1 MDPKTAKTA
10 LLVVVLLVSSAG
22 YLWHLRLYSREE
34 RSLRMVASSGYDTLE
49 PPEKGYGFRSR
60 AYADNVTLTFSATGD
75 VTVTFLKW
83 VDDGE
88 GGLIEVPVRAL
99 TAKTLE
105 NYTFSGYEFVSIG
118 LKPAGNSSVGIYFEI
133 IKPRW
138 ETHKTHLEEATHYG
152 YISSAGLLFVG
163 SWLLLEALWWTY
175 TTRIRSA
182 LRGRGRISQTRHR
195 LLRLIS
201 PLPAAI
207 ILYWI
212 GFITF
217 GAVFYDRSPA
227 PYESLLAWLLVTL
240 VRTGIGLY
248 ATALARGRPLEQTLT
263 KRNLLLAFFL
273 VGPAHPLT
281 QMTLINLTA
290 ITTWTKSLDPFLFTW
305 LLQPVQEA
313 VRAWFTSMGHSYEF
327 FLSVYFA
334 ALDPFIVDLPRLLAL
349 ILVNSVREPD
359 QNNVNSSFYYGN
371 IFLLFINTKS
381 KEIRRTAKSI
391 SAK

>member
-1 MDPKTAKTA
+1 MNPRTVKTA
-10 LLVVVLLVSSAG
+10 LLAVILLASSAG
-22 YLWHLRLYSREE
+22 YLWHLQLYSREE
-34 RSLRMVASSGYDTLE
+34 RTLRTVASSGHDTLE

-60 AYADNVTLTFSATGD
+60 AYADNVTLTFRATGS

-88 GGLIEVPVRAL
+88 GGLLPVPVRTL

-105 NYTFSGYEFVSIG
+105 NYTFSGYEYVGIG
-118 LKPAGNSSVGIYFEI
+118 LDPAGNSSVGIYFEI

-138 ETHKTHLEEATHYG
+138 ETHKTHLEEAAPYG

-163 SWLLLEALWWTY
+163 SWLLLEALWRAY
-175 TTRIRSA
+175 ASGTRLGYKRD
-182 LRGRGRISQTRHR
+182 GRISPTRHR
-195 LLRLIS
+195 LLRLLGLIS
-201 PLPAAI
+201 PLPVAI

-217 GAVFYDRSPA
+217 GTVFYDRSPA

-240 VRTGIGLY
+240 TRTGIALY
-248 ATALARGRPLEQTLT
+248 VTALNLGRPLEQTLT

-290 ITTWTKSLDPFLFTW
+290 ITTWTKSLDPLLLTW

-327 FLSVYFA
+327 YLSVYFA
-334 ALDPFIVDLPRLLAL
+334 ALDPLIVDLPRLLAL
-349 ILVNSVREPD
+349 ILVSRRFGPGSRSQKEAQEPHLR
-359 QNNVNSSFYYGN
+359 
-371 IFLLFINTKS
+371 I
-381 KEIRRTAKSI
+381 
-391 SAK
+391 